1 MESDAIW
8 LGVVALGWLS
18 TSALI
23 GCAVLILNHRE
34 AERRIHDQEVAH
46 QEITKRLEESE
57 TRLRAI
63 IESEPECVKL
73 QASDGTVL
81 EINPAGLTLLDAGS
95 PAEIIGKPIYN
106 FVAPDFI
113 PFYKENMRRVFSGE
127 SMVYEFKSI
136 TLKGRVCWME
146 THAVPLRDEQGTVYA
161 LLGITRD
168 ITEHKWALDQARQH
182 QLELARVARL
192 STMGE
197 MATGLA
203 HELNQPLAAIAN
215 FTRGC
220 IHRLRSGKVAP
231 TELIEPLEEVCEQA
245 ERAGEIMRHVRD
257 FVRKSEPRIIAADIN
272 QIVRSVA
279 KFVELETRQ
288 QDARVT
294 LELAED
300 LPQVQADA
308 IMIEQVICNL
318 VRNAVEAMVESNSP
332 QREIT
337 ICTKHRDAGDILVEV
352 GDTGPGI
359 SRSIAD
365 KIFDQFFTTKREGVG
380 MGLSIS
386 RSIIESHGGKLRA
399 LPQPD
404 SGTVFTFSLRTF
416 IPGQPNDERAH
427 RIYH

>member
-146 THAVPLRDEQGTVYA
+146 THAVPA
-161 LLGITRD
+161 
-168 ITEHKWALDQARQH
+168 AR
-182 QLELARVARL
+182 
-192 STMGE
+192 
-197 MATGLA
+197 
-203 HELNQPLAAIAN
+203 
-215 FTRGC
+215 
-220 IHRLRSGKVAP
+220 
-231 TELIEPLEEVCEQA
+231 
-245 ERAGEIMRHVRD
+245 
-257 FVRKSEPRIIAADIN
+257 
-272 QIVRSVA
+272 
-279 KFVELETRQ
+279 
-288 QDARVT
+288 
-294 LELAED
+294 
-300 LPQVQADA
+300 
-308 IMIEQVICNL
+308 
-318 VRNAVEAMVESNSP
+318 
-332 QREIT
+332 
-337 ICTKHRDAGDILVEV
+337 
-352 GDTGPGI
+352 
-359 SRSIAD
+359 
-365 KIFDQFFTTKREGVG
+365 
-380 MGLSIS
+380 
-386 RSIIESHGGKLRA
+386 
-399 LPQPD
+399 
-404 SGTVFTFSLRTF
+404 
-416 IPGQPNDERAH
+416 
-427 RIYH
+427 